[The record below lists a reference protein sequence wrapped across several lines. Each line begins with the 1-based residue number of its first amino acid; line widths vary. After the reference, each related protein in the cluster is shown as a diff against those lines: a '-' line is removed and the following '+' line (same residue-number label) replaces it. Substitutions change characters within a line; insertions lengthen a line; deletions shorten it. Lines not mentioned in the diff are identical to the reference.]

1 MIGSTDKELQT
12 VKNDISC
19 DAPTENFTSTDGMQ
33 NNTTEPLNDM
43 QVSTEA
49 MQSSIDIS
57 DKVVANCSE
66 IQSDNES
73 STLEHTTERKN
84 TDEPQLSDDIQNGE
98 NNIPTKSDNILS
110 ERYITDAT
118 TTAANNEGAVDC
130 SQTEKIEQLP
140 IQNLSSSDM
149 MSNSEQPQTIG
160 DDTRLAHINED
171 NDEKVVESTNNNTAL
186 DRKADVDDDHNKI
199 NEDEFVAIE
208 LVSPKN
214 TADGD
219 EQLTSESAAVEH
231 PAQSSIPETKTNPNN
246 NAQEGSISAAQT
258 EPLNNNTNANATTTS
273 LPPPRRKILR
283 HPILTPLTKLP
294 WDRIIS
300 GVGNCDVF
308 FNCKYSARQVE
319 DEVREE
325 HTRTIGGHYLENIGH
340 QEDLVGREG
349 GYVNVSLG
357 HEYYGEEEA
366 DDCNADEVAQQLGL
380 GCCSMLDSETDEE
393 EVEVVAS
400 EELMHRKEEACSEQQ
415 EIGKDGEDEGNLEQV
430 NSVQVTAKLKQGDEN
445 NQHEVKE
452 SSTQPA
458 PASDLLSKD
467 QKANA
472 SWKNSNPSLDMM
484 LYRTMMHE

>member
-1 MIGSTDKELQT
+1 MIGSTDEEPQT
-12 VKNDISC
+12 GKDDISC
-19 DAPTENFTSTDGMQ
+19 DATKKIDNACSAGMQ
-33 NNTTEPLNDM
+33 NNTTEPLNDT
-43 QVSTEA
+43 QVSTEE
-49 MQSSIDIS
+49 MKSSIDVS
-57 DKVVANCSE
+57 DEVADCSE
-66 IQSDNES
+66 TQTDNENP
-73 STLEHTTERKN
+73 TLEHATTESKIAS
-84 TDEPQLSDDIQNGE
+84 EPQLSDDIQAGE
-98 NNIPTKSDNILS
+98 NNITKSDNILPEKEVS
-110 ERYITDAT
+110 N

-140 IQNLSSSDM
+140 IQTLSASDM
-149 MSNSEQPQTIG
+149 MSNSEQPQTIE
-160 DDTRLAHINED
+160 DDTRMDHINED
-171 NDEKVVESTNNNTAL
+171 NVEQVAESINNNTSS
-186 DRKADVDDDHNKI
+186 DGKADIDTGDCNEI

-219 EQLTSESAAVEH
+219 EQITTESAVEH
-231 PAQSSIPETKTNPNN
+231 PSQSSITKTANPNN
-246 NAQEGSISAAQT
+246 SQEGSLQSAQT
-258 EPLNNNTNANATTTS
+258 EPPNNNNNNTNATTT

-325 HTRTIGGHYLENIGH
+325 HTRTIGGHYLENGGN

-357 HEYYGEEEA
+357 HEYYGEEDA
-366 DDCNADEVAQQLGL
+366 DDDCNADEVAQQLGL

-400 EELMHRKEEACSEQQ
+400 EELMNQKEAGGEQQ
-415 EIGKDGEDEGNLEQV
+415 EIGKDGEDEENLEQV

-445 NQHEVKE
+445 NQHEAKE
-452 SSTQPA
+452 SSTPPA
-458 PASDLLSKD
+458 PASDLLSND

-484 LYRTMMHE
+484 LYRTMMSDG

>member
-1 MIGSTDKELQT
+1 MIDYSTDKEPQT
-12 VKNDISC
+12 RINDSDS
-19 DAPTENFTSTDGMQ
+19 DAPTEKFDNTSTDGMQ
-33 NNTTEPLNDM
+33 NNTAEPLNDA
-43 QVSTEA
+43 QVSTEE
-49 MQSSIDIS
+49 MKSSIDVS
-57 DKVVANCSE
+57 DEVVTNCSE
-66 IQSDNES
+66 VQSNIES
-73 STLEHTTERKN
+73 TTLEHTSTQRKN
-84 TDEPQLSDDIQNGE
+84 TDEPRLSDNIQIGE
-98 NNIPTKSDNILS
+98 NNIPIKSDNILPEKEVS
-110 ERYITDAT
+110 N

-140 IQNLSSSDM
+140 IQNLSASDM
-149 MSNSEQPQTIG
+149 MSNSEQPQTIR
-160 DDTRLAHINED
+160 DLDSTANID
-171 NDEKVVESTNNNTAL
+171 NNDHVIESTNNNTTL
-186 DRKADVDDDHNKI
+186 DREADIDDDQNEI

-214 TADGD
+214 KD
-219 EQLTSESAAVEH
+219 EQITSETAVEH
-231 PAQSSIPETKTNPNN
+231 PAQSSITETETNSNN
-246 NAQEGSISAAQT
+246 SAQEDSISAAQT
-258 EPLNNNTNANATTTS
+258 EPPNNNNNTNTTTAT
-273 LPPPRRKILR
+273 LPPRRRKILR

-325 HTRTIGGHYLENIGH
+325 HTRTIGGHYLENGGN

-357 HEYYGEEEA
+357 HEYYGEEEEA
-366 DDCNADEVAQQLGL
+366 EDDCNADDVAQQLGL

-400 EELMHRKEEACSEQQ
+400 EELMHPKEVGSEEQQ
-415 EIGKDGEDEGNLEQV
+415 QQPMNKNGEEK
-430 NSVQVTAKLKQGDEN
+430 NSIQVTAKPERVDEN
-445 NQHEVKE
+445 DQEIKE
-452 SSTQPA
+452 SSSILA
-458 PASDLLSKD
+458 PASDLLSND

>member
-1 MIGSTDKELQT
+1 MIDSTDKEPQT
-12 VKNDISC
+12 DKNDIS
-19 DAPTENFTSTDGMQ
+19 DAPTENFTSMDGMQ
-33 NNTTEPLNDM
+33 NNTIEPLNDI
-43 QVSTEA
+43 QTSKEEVISST
-49 MQSSIDIS
+49 DIS
-57 DKVVANCSE
+57 DKVVADCSE
-66 IQSDNES
+66 TQTDNES
-73 STLEHTTERKN
+73 TTLEHATTESKN
-84 TDEPQLSDDIQNGE
+84 IDEPQLSDDIQNGE
-98 NNIPTKSDNILS
+98 NNIPTNNDRLS
-110 ERYITDAT
+110 ERDVSDA
-118 TTAANNEGAVDC
+118 TAANNGGAVGC
-130 SQTEKIEQLP
+130 SQTEKIEQQMPL
-140 IQNLSSSDM
+140 QNLSASD
-149 MSNSEQPQTIG
+149 MSNSEQPQTGG
-160 DDTRLAHINED
+160 DDTRIDHINED
-171 NDEKVVESTNNNTAL
+171 NVEQVVEPTNKNTTL
-186 DRKADVDDDHNKI
+186 DREADIDDDHNEI

-258 EPLNNNTNANATTTS
+258 EPFNNNVTNESTTTS
-273 LPPPRRKILR
+273 LPPPRKKILR

-325 HTRTIGGHYLENIGH
+325 HTRTIGGHYLENGGN

-357 HEYYGEEEA
+357 HEYYGEEDDA
-366 DDCNADEVAQQLGL
+366 DDCNADEMAQQLGL

-393 EVEVVAS
+393 VEVVAS
-400 EELMHRKEEACSEQQ
+400 EELMNQKEVGMSSEQQ
-415 EIGKDGEDEGNLEQV
+415 QQPMSKDGEEE
-430 NSVQVTAKLKQGDEN
+430 NSVQVTAKPEHGDEN
-445 NQHEVKE
+445 MQQDE
-452 SSTQPA
+452 SSTMPA
-458 PASDLLSKD
+458 PSSDLLSND